1 MRVPNRSRFGAPGLL
16 ATASCLI
23 VTGLAIAGP
32 GASGL
37 AFAAPDPSSLTIAG
51 PAASGSGAFGLGVAA
66 AAIPPSAITAAE
78 DDIPAPA
85 VSLSAV
91 NVPTRT
97 RITVSLADFQPRSSA
112 TVTETYRYA
121 RNSIF
126 TSKTVAL
133 GKLRLSRDG
142 LASRSVTPVQSARAG
157 TLTITGLDRAG
168 TPITLTQRIQVG

>member
-1 MRVPNRSRFGAPGLL
+1 MRVRTRSRFGAPGLL
-16 ATASCLI
+16 AIASCL
-23 VTGLAIAGP
+23 VAAGMAVAGL

-37 AFAAPDPSSLTIAG
+37 P
-51 PAASGSGAFGLGVAA
+51 AA
-66 AAIPPSAITAAE
+66 AAPPSTITAAAE
-78 DDIPAPA
+78 ADDPTPAPA

-97 RITVSLADFQPRSSA
+97 RIAITVTDFQPRSTA

-121 RNSIF
+121 RNGIF

-142 LASRSVTPVQSARAG
+142 AASRLVTPVQSARAG
-157 TLTITGLDRAG
+157 TLTVTGVDRAG
-168 TPITLTQRIQVG
+168 TPTTLTQRIRVG